1 MRLPIAVGV
10 AVAGL
15 LLAADAAASQ
25 APAEY
30 AADSGIV
37 ESGTA
42 AVRWSFGPTKPH
54 LVDAVKRTAYGFTG
68 GAILM
73 AIGLGFD
80 QLNALQ
86 CTGTM
91 VCSSRNTV
99 QTGLSFAFLGAVSA
113 ATRPELS
120 SKCKRS
126 GRAIFGILGAVI
138 GVSAASTIADV
149 RLLNAGT
156 LQPATFRTM
165 STGLLGLSIGA
176 GVATAIC

>member
-1 MRLPIAVGV
+1 
-10 AVAGL
+10 
-15 LLAADAAASQ
+15 
-25 APAEY
+25 
-30 AADSGIV
+30 
-37 ESGTA
+37 
-42 AVRWSFGPTKPH
+42 
-54 LVDAVKRTAYGFTG
+54 
-68 GAILM
+68 M

-80 QLNALQ
+80 KLNALQ
-86 CTGTM
+86 CTGAT

-113 ATRPELS
+113 ATRPQLS
-120 SKCKRS
+120 SKCNRS